1 MKFLPLT
8 AVEMVAKF
16 RNRECSIAEFIAA
29 LLDHIA
35 EGEPKIQAWEYFDPT
50 LILRQAERLDDWV
63 LNGQSLGALH
73 GVPVAI
79 KDIYATVDMPT
90 GWGTPVHQGTWLG
103 YDAAVVEQLR
113 AAGAIILGKTVTTEY
128 ATAGAGKTR
137 NPHHF
142 NHTPGGS
149 SSGSAAAVAAGMTP
163 IAIGSQTLGSTLRP
177 AAYCGVLGFKPS
189 FGSISR
195 FGAMPAHP
203 ALDHVGLMAHSVTD
217 LKLLCSVLAIADPRD
232 PDCRGNPALHAVDS
246 NHLAHS
252 PRFALWKTPFWDA
265 IEPEAQ
271 QQFLS
276 SCEVIQKSGG
286 TIDSLDLPS
295 EFASAFEAT
304 LAMMQVGLAFYHG
317 QDADFQRDYLS
328 PAMQTHLH
336 HGKQHRAVDYLKILQ
351 QRDRYRAILAEV
363 FAQYDAILTPV
374 TTGTAPLNSEGTG
387 SPMFCALWTLCGLPA
402 ISIPTGQAANGLPL
416 AIQLVGGF
424 YQDRSLLQVA
434 DWVLHYLSQSPSIPG
449 YESR

>member
-1 MKFLPLT
+1 
-8 AVEMVAKF
+8 
-16 RNRECSIAEFIAA
+16 
-29 LLDHIA
+29 
-35 EGEPKIQAWEYFDPT
+35 
-50 LILRQAERLDDWV
+50 
-63 LNGQSLGALH
+63 
-73 GVPVAI
+73 
-79 KDIYATVDMPT
+79 VDMPT
-90 GWGTPVHQGTWLG
+90 GWGTSFIKVPG
-103 YDAAVVEQLR
+103 YNAAVVEQLR

-137 NPHHF
+137 NPYHLD
-142 NHTPGGS
+142 HTPGGS
-149 SSGSAAAVAAGMTP
+149 SSGSAAAVATGMTP

-203 ALDHVGLMAHSVTD
+203 ALDHVGLLARSVAD

-232 PDCRGNPALHAVDS
+232 SDCCGNPALQALDSHA
-246 NHLAHS
+246 LAHS

-265 IEPEAQ
+265 IELESQ

-276 SCEVIQKSGG
+276 ACEGIQKSGG
-286 TIDSLDLPS
+286 TIAAIDLPS
-295 EFASAFEAT
+295 EFASAFEST
-304 LAMMQVGLAFYHG
+304 LTMMQVGLALYHG
-317 QDADFQRDYLS
+317 QDANAQSHRLS
-328 PAMQTHLH
+328 PAMQAHLH
-336 HGKQHRAVDYLKILQ
+336 HGKQHRTVDYLKILQ
-351 QRDRYRAILAEV
+351 QRERYRTTLTEV

-374 TTGTAPLNSEGTG
+374 TTGTAPLYSEGTG

-402 ISIPTGQAANGLPL
+402 ISIPTGQGANGLPL

-434 DWVLHYLSQSPSIPG
+434 DWVIHSLSHSPSIPG
-449 YESR
+449 YEPR